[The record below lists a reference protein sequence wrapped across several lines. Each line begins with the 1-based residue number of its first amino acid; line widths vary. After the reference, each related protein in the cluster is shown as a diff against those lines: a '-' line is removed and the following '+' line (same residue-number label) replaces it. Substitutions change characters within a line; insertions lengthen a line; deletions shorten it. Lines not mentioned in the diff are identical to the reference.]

1 MHGSFHFLP
10 RMHAIMWVAIGGGE
24 GGGLGPAIIW
34 ESPETSI
41 SHSPKTTI

>member
-1 MHGSFHFLP
+1 MQWIISLFAS
-10 RMHAIMWVAIGGGE
+10 HAIMWVAIG

>member
-24 GGGLGPAIIW
+24 GGALDPQ
-34 ESPETSI
+34 
-41 SHSPKTTI
+41 